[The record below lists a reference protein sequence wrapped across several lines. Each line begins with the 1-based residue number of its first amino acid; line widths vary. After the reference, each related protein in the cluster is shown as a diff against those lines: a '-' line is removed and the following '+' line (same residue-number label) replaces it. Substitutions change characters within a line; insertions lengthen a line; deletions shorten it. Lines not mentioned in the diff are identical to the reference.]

1 MPSQRG
7 ILSYLT
13 KRRCILQMGFFG
25 NMMNNYFYGK
35 AGKGDYT
42 VSDMPKNRFELFGAV
57 MRVRW
62 GGLFGV
68 NLLYM
73 LFWLPGFI
81 WTLMNASVVLS
92 SSFELTYESIHSY
105 LLMFLIGLVPCT
117 VIAGPFTA
125 GATYITRNWAR
136 DEHSFVWSDFWD
148 AVKGNWKQA
157 LPVSLISGLMPL
169 LLYLS
174 WMFYG
179 QMANQSLFYLVPMGL
194 VFLIV
199 MIWKLS
205 EMVIYTMMVTYQL
218 SLKALIRNAILMTM
232 AKFPLAILIKLITWI
247 VPIAA
252 FLVMWFAPSTQM
264 YVILI
269 LCVVYL
275 LYVPAFNR
283 MITSSYANALCEKY
297 LNTKI
302 EGAATNIGLRP
313 DDWDDTEY
321 IPQDD
326 EE

>member
-1 MPSQRG
+1 
-7 ILSYLT
+7 
-13 KRRCILQMGFFG
+13 MGFFG

-57 MRVRW
+57 MKVRW
-62 GGLFGV
+62 SSLFGV

-73 LFWLPGFI
+73 LFWLPAFVWI
-81 WTLMNASVVLS
+81 LLNVSVVMS
-92 SSFELTYESIHSY
+92 TNFELTYDVLHGY
-105 LLMFLIGLVPCT
+105 LMSFLIGMVPCN
-117 VIAGPFTA
+117 VIAGPFIA
-125 GATYITRNWAR
+125 GVTYVTRNWAR

-157 LPVSLISGLMPL
+157 LPVALISGLMPL

-179 QMANQSLFYLVPMGL
+179 QMASQSIFYYLPLGL

-199 MIWKLS
+199 MVWKLS
-205 EMVIYTMMVTYQL
+205 ELIIYTMMVTYRL
-218 SLKALIRNAILMTM
+218 SLKNLIRNALLMTM
-232 AKFPLAILIKLITWI
+232 AKLPLAILIKLITWI
-247 VPIAA
+247 VPIVS
-252 FLVMWFAPSTQM
+252 FLVMWFFPSVQI

-269 LCVVYL
+269 LCLIYL
-275 LYVPAFNR
+275 AYLPAFNR
-283 MITSSYANALCEKY
+283 LIISSYSNALCEKY

-302 EGAATNIGLRP
+302 DGAATNIGLRP
-313 DDWDDTEY
+313 EDWDDTEY